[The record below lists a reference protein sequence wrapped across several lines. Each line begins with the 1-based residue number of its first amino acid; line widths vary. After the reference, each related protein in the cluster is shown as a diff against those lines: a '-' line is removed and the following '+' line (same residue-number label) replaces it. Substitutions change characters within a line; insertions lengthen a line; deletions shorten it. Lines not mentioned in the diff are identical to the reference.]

1 MNTME
6 NKKKVRFNGMDLF
19 LIIVIILVAA
29 AGMYFVGGR
38 RGGSASSSEKNVNV
52 TYTVELT
59 GKEDNMINLIKEG
72 DAVMVGEKD
81 KANMKVTA
89 VEVSPAKTDGYDIET
104 GRVLRSPVPDEY
116 DIKVTMS
123 AIGTESD
130 SAVKVD
136 GVALRVGQNAVLSSR
151 GWAGSGYAIGLSAE

>member
-59 GKEDNMINLIKEG
+59 
-72 DAVMVGEKD
+72 VGNK
-81 KANMKVTA
+81 TIS
-89 VEVSPAKTDGYDIET
+89 VS
-104 GRVLRSPVPDEY
+104 L
-116 DIKVTMS
+116 
-123 AIGTESD
+123 
-130 SAVKVD
+130 
-136 GVALRVGQNAVLSSR
+136 
-151 GWAGSGYAIGLSAE
+151 